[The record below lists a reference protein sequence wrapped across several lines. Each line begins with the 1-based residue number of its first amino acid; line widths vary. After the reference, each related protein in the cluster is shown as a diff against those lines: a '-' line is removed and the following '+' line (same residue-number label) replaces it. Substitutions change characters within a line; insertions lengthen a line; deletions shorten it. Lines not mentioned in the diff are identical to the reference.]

1 MNDISKRTYFAL
13 ALAGILLFGLVA
25 FAVRYFLFSDQ
36 WVTFAGSPHVYSSG
50 VLNTGT
56 VLDRSGVQ
64 LLDTDGGRTYAYD
77 SSTRRATVHILG
89 DRAGNI
95 PPQVLTHYAST
106 LVGYDKLSGTNH
118 SSSAGELQLTVSS
131 QAQVIAL
138 QALGGRK
145 GTVGVYNYK
154 TGEILCAASS
164 PTFDPED
171 PPTQVDDTSGLYVY
185 RFFHAAYTPG
195 SIFKLVTAEAA
206 LESMP
211 EVESQRF
218 VCTGSTVI
226 NGETITCPRAHGEMS
241 FQQAMASSCNCTF
254 AQIAVDVGPGK
265 LVEIAN
271 RIGVNEAFTVDG
283 LYTTSGN
290 FDLTNAG
297 ENDVAWAGV
306 GQYTDLVN
314 PYQFLRYMGA
324 VANGGRGAEPYLV
337 YQAKN
342 NGNIKYR
349 AKTELTA
356 ELISPQA
363 AARLQEMMR
372 YNVEAIYGTW
382 NFPQNVKVCAKSG
395 TAETGSDNNTA
406 TFAGFVLDERYP
418 LAFIVVV
425 EEGGAGS
432 STCAPIAGTVLQAC
446 INVMDGES

>member
-36 WVTFAGSPHVYSSG
+36 WVTFAGSPHVYASG

-56 VLDRSGVQ
+56 VVDRSGVQ
-64 LLDTDGGRTYAYD
+64 LLDTDGGRTYAGD
-77 SSTRRATVHILG
+77 SSTRQATVHVLG
-89 DRAGNI
+89 DRVGNI

-118 SSSAGELQLTVSS
+118 SSGEGELQLTISA

-145 GTVGVYNYK
+145 GTVGVYNYR
-154 TGEILCAASS
+154 TGEILCAVSS
-164 PTFDPED
+164 PTFDPD
-171 PPTQVDDTSGLYVY
+171 NPPTQVDNASGLYVY

-195 SIFKLVTAEAA
+195 SIFKLVTAAAA
-206 LESMP
+206 LETIP
-211 EVESQRF
+211 DIESRSF
-218 VCTGSTVI
+218 VCTGTTVI

-254 AQIAVDVGPGK
+254 ARIAGEVGPGK
-265 LVEIAN
+265 LTQAAE
-271 RIGVNEAFTVDG
+271 RIGVNASFTVDG
-283 LYTTSGN
+283 LYTKSGN
-290 FDLTNAG
+290 FHLENAE

-314 PYQFLRYMGA
+314 PYQFLRFMGA
-324 VANGGRGAEPYLV
+324 VANGGSGAEPYLV
-337 YQAKN
+337 YQAKS
-342 NGNIKYR
+342 NGAIKYR
-349 AKTELTA
+349 AKTAMTGELVSA
-356 ELISPQA
+356 QIAS
-363 AARLQEMMR
+363 RLQEMMR
-372 YNVEAIYGTW
+372 YNVEAIYGAW
-382 NFPQNVKVCAKSG
+382 NFPANVKVCAKSG
-395 TAETGSDNNTA
+395 TAETGSGNNTA
-406 TFAGFVLDERYP
+406 TFAGFVLDDRYP

-446 INVMDGES
+446 MNVMDGE